1 MTKRVLSFFLI
12 ITVSGLTTKV
22 TAQGK
27 TPEKYWLSVGAGSG
41 KLANLTVALAYEL
54 RNKPTLLTAR
64 YAYNMEI
71 FTDQDVSPLNTVNDA
86 GLLYGYKAGKFRFS
100 AGLSYVFGT
109 SRGKFLQ
116 QVEDPLMYGEFKHE
130 RRLYKTV
137 GIPAEIRFLTSTRDL
152 GIGVTAYGNLNRE
165 RSHVGL
171 NLSFYLGNFR

>member
-1 MTKRVLSFFLI
+1 MTKRLLFLSALLAFFSLTK
-12 ITVSGLTTKV
+12 TVS
-22 TAQGK
+22 AQEK

-41 KLANLTVALAYEL
+41 KLANATIAFAYEL
-54 RNKPTLLTAR
+54 RNKPTLITAR

-71 FTDQDVSPLNTVNDA
+71 FTDQDVTPLNTVNDA

-116 QVEDPLMYGEFKHE
+116 QIEDPLMYGELLHE
-130 RRLYKTV
+130 RKSYKTV

-152 GIGVTAYGNLNRE
+152 GIGLTAYGNLNRE

-171 NLSFYLGNFR
+171 NISFYLGNFR